1 MANPVHV
8 PLADEQAFTTADWE
22 AATAGVL
29 RKLRRLADD
38 APDAEVWSALAH
50 TTLDGLAIT
59 PLGTPDVDVPDPGL
73 PGAAP
78 FTRGAVPRC
87 AKQAS
92 QREVPPIAADAELDG
107 WDVRAWF
114 ADPDVATTV
123 DHVHTDLENGVN
135 SLWLAVGEGAI
146 PAGQLATVLERVFVD
161 LAPVVLDA
169 PDAQLEAA
177 QALDAVLADKAVK
190 PAPGTNYGADP
201 IGAAM
206 RGLGEAETAVAVE
219 VAQLAVARG
228 ARGIVVDAMAVHDAG
243 ASEVQELA
251 YSLATGAAYL
261 RALVAAGFSVDDAA
275 AQIDFRYAATD
286 EQFVT
291 IAKLRAARRLWSRVL
306 ELSGATPAGQR
317 QHAVTSRPMYSA
329 YDPYVNMLRATIA
342 AFAAGVGGAEAVTAL
357 PFDEPIGLPVPFS
370 RRIARNISSLLISES
385 HVATVADAGGG
396 SYLIEQLT
404 DEVARAA
411 WAQFGEF
418 DTDGGIVAALTDGRL
433 RDRIEAIVAERER
446 LIGTRAKPLTGVS
459 EFPNLSEERPER
471 RPYGREFPVLRWG
484 ASYEALRDD
493 PAATPVFVATLGTV
507 AQHTARATFLTNLLA
522 AGGVDSTIAGATA
535 DTTEVLA
542 AYEAAGQPAVVAL
555 AGPDDLYA
563 ERGAQTIEALRGAGA
578 RHVILAGKPRDFE
591 VDDSAAMGVDALEFL
606 HRTREVLG

>member
-8 PLADEQAFTTADWE
+8 PLADEQAFTVADWE

-59 PLGTPDVDVPDPGL
+59 PLGTSATETPAPGL

-78 FTRGAVPRC
+78 FTRGAG
-87 AKQAS
+87 
-92 QREVPPIAADAELDG
+92 IAADAELDG

-114 ADPDVATTV
+114 ADPDVDTTV
-123 DHVHTDLENGVN
+123 DHVQTDLENGVN

-146 PAGQLATVLERVFVD
+146 PAEALAVVLERVFVD

-169 PDAQLEAA
+169 PDAPLAAA
-177 QALDAVLADKAVK
+177 QALDAVFADKAVK
-190 PAPGTNYGADP
+190 PAAGTNYGADP
-201 IGAAM
+201 IGAAV
-206 RGLGEAETAVAVE
+206 RGLSEPDVAAAVAVT
-219 VAQLAVARG
+219 QLASTRG
-228 ARGIVVDAMAVHDAG
+228 ARGIVVDATAVHDAG
-243 ASEVQELA
+243 ASDVQELA
-251 YSLATGAAYL
+251 YSLAAGAAYL
-261 RALVAAGFSVDDAA
+261 RALVAAGFSVDDAV

-306 ELSGATPAGQR
+306 ELSSATPAGQR

-329 YDPYVNMLRATIA
+329 CDPYVNLLRATVA

-396 SYLIEQLT
+396 SYLVEQLT
-404 DEVARAA
+404 DEVAQAA
-411 WAQFGEF
+411 WTLFGEL
-418 DTDGGIVAALTDGRL
+418 DADGGIVAALADGRL
-433 RDRIEAIVAERER
+433 HDKIDEVVAQREQ
-446 LIGTRAKPLTGVS
+446 LVATRAKPLTGVS
-459 EFPNLSEERPER
+459 EFPNLHEERPER
-471 RPYGREFPVLRWG
+471 RPYGRSFPVRRWG
-484 ASYEALRDD
+484 ASYEALRAE
-493 PAATPVFVATLGTV
+493 PATAPVFLATLGTV
-507 AQHTARATFLTNLLA
+507 AQHTARASFLSNLLA
-522 AGGVDSTIAGATA
+522 AGGVSVDVAGATSDVA
-535 DTTEVLA
+535 DVLA
-542 AYEAAGQPAVVAL
+542 AYEKAGQPVVVAL

-563 ERGAQTIEALRGAGA
+563 ERGAETIEALRDAGA
-578 RHVILAGKPRDFE
+578 RHVILAGKPRDLK
-591 VDDSAAMGVDALEFL
+591 VDDSAATGVDALAFL
-606 HRTREVLG
+606 HRTREALR

>member
-1 MANPVHV
+1 MANSVHV
-8 PLADEQAFTTADWE
+8 PLADEQVFSAADWE

-29 RKLRRLADD
+29 RKLHRLAED
-38 APDAEVWSALAH
+38 APNADAWPALTH

-59 PLGTPDVDVPDPGL
+59 PLGTPDVEVPDPGV

-78 FTRGAVPRC
+78 FTRGAG
-87 AKQAS
+87 
-92 QREVPPIAADAELDG
+92 IAANAELDG

-114 ADPDVATTV
+114 ADPDLDITV

-135 SLWLAVGEGAI
+135 SLWLAVGEGAV
-146 PAGQLATVLERVFVD
+146 PADALATVLERVFVD

-169 PDAQLEAA
+169 PDAPLEAA
-177 QALDAVLADKAVK
+177 QALDAIFADKSVT
-190 PAPGTNYGADP
+190 PAAGTNYGSDP
-201 IGAAM
+201 IGAAV
-206 RGLGEAETAVAVE
+206 RGFGEADTAVAVA
-219 VAQLAVARG
+219 VAQLASARG
-228 ARGIVVDAMAVHDAG
+228 ARGIVVDATAVHDLG
-243 ASEVQELA
+243 ASDVQELA
-251 YSLATGAAYL
+251 YSLATGVAYL

-329 YDPYVNMLRATIA
+329 YDPYVNMLRATVA
-342 AFAAGVGGAEAVTAL
+342 AFAAGVGGAEVVTAL

-396 SYLIEQLT
+396 SHLIEQLT
-404 DEVARAA
+404 DEVAQAG
-411 WAQFGEF
+411 WSQFGEL
-418 DTDGGIVAALTDGRL
+418 DADGGIIAALADGRL
-433 RDRIEAIVAERER
+433 QDQIDEVVAKREQ

-459 EFPNLSEERPER
+459 EFPNLAEEPLER
-471 RPYGREFPVLRWG
+471 QPYGRAFAVRRWG
-484 ASYEALRDD
+484 ASYEALRSA
-493 PAATPVFVATLGTV
+493 PAGSPVFVATLGTV

-522 AGGVDSTIAGATA
+522 AGGIDAAMAGPTA
-535 DTTEVLA
+535 DVADVLA
-542 AYEAAGQPAVVAL
+542 AYDAAGQPDVVAL

-563 ERGAQTIEALRGAGA
+563 ERGAETIEALRGAGA
-578 RHVILAGKPRDFE
+578 RHVILSGKPRDLA
-591 VDDSAAMGVDALEFL
+591 VDDSAAMGVDALAFL
-606 HRTREVLG
+606 RRTREVLG